1 MWFPLR
7 YWQQCPFFWYIALLL
22 MQSFMV
28 SQSHRNSIWLC
39 GLRSELASFGLILSR
54 FRLGGLHSDFCLIA
68 ILGQLK
74 AFGCNLSELC
84 QDCLNPAIDPQFTG
98 LHQDCKEPENS
109 VSGIARHLEDSPV
122 QGPQPDDLNRNLG
135 VIGVGTNL
143 VRSEHNPSELRQ
155 DCSKSRIQS
164 QSSGLQISRSRL
176 REDCDNPKELVLG
189 IAGHREDCRESLSNL
204 PGLPSSLGSNLT
216 DSR

>member
-1 MWFPLR
+1 M
-7 YWQQCPFFWYIALLL
+7 
-22 MQSFMV
+22 
-28 SQSHRNSIWLC
+28 
-39 GLRSELASFGLILSR
+39 ASFGLILSR

-68 ILGQLK
+68 ILSRLK

-109 VSGIARHLEDSPV
+109 VYGIARHLEDSPV

-176 REDCDNPKELVLG
+176 REDCENPKEPFLG
-189 IAGHREDCRESLSNL
+189 IAGHREGCMGSQSTRL
-204 PGLPSSLGSNLT
+204 GLPSSLGSDLT
-216 DSR
+216 VSR

>member
-1 MWFPLR
+1 
-7 YWQQCPFFWYIALLL
+7 

-68 ILGQLK
+68 ILGQLM

-109 VSGIARHLEDSPV
+109 VYGIARHLERLESQSRRNRSGHKSGPIGAQSIWIATGLLKIKNPV
-122 QGPQPDDLNRNLG
+122 T
-135 VIGVGTNL
+135 I
-143 VRSEHNPSELRQ
+143 VRIVNIEVSIAGGLRQ
-155 DCSKSRIQS
+155 PERARFGDCGAPRGLQRIPEQPS
-164 QSSGLQISRSRL
+164 GPALESGLKPDGQ
-176 REDCDNPKELVLG
+176 PLG
-189 IAGHREDCRESLSNL
+189 
-204 PGLPSSLGSNLT
+204 
-216 DSR
+216 

>member
-7 YWQQCPFFWYIALLL
+7 FWQQCPFFLGGCAPFDAILHGFAITSQFNLIVWIAI
-22 MQSFMV
+22 
-28 SQSHRNSIWLC
+28 R
-39 GLRSELASFGLILSR
+39 LASFGLILSR
-54 FRLGGLHSDFCLIA
+54 FSLGGLHSDFCLIA
-68 ILGQLK
+68 ILGQLM

-122 QGPQPDDLNRNLG
+122 QGPQPDDLNRILG

-164 QSSGLQISRSRL
+164 QSSGL
-176 REDCDNPKELVLG
+176 
-189 IAGHREDCRESLSNL
+189 
-204 PGLPSSLGSNLT
+204 
-216 DSR
+216 